1 MELISKTQRFEL
13 PDTVDLYQRDLTASP
28 ELPEADVI
36 VHLAAHSQ
44 VQPIVD
50 EPQRAVDN
58 MNMTQHVLSEAT
70 RMNAFV
76 VNASSR
82 DVYGS
87 ALQPQEH
94 EVTVE
99 SPNGYAAS
107 KVGSE
112 ALVNAYRNTEYL
124 SAVSLRL
131 VNVYGPRDMNR
142 RVIPIF
148 IMRASAGKE
157 LIVYGS
163 GKILDFIYIDD
174 VCRAILAAIER
185 SHTLD
190 GEVLNIG
197 SGTGKPLSEVA
208 SQIAGDI
215 ESCPGW
221 SIRSNRQGDV
231 DRYISDISRAKLV
244 LDFSPTVPFER
255 GLSETSEWYMNN
267 PISYE

>member
-70 RMNAFV
+70 RMDAFV

-107 KVGSE
+107 KLGSE

-131 VNVYGPRDMNR
+131 ANVYGPRDMNR

-231 DRYISDISRAKLV
+231 DRYIADISRAKSV